1 VTTLANEITR
11 VQLMLQDIDVS
22 GGNITL
28 ITQSITEAAQK
39 LARLN
44 YFPQISWLQGITGQ
58 SIYTLPATNVNISH
72 VLYNE
77 KVLRYV
83 TESSFDRHIT
93 GWEKLIGEPRYWT
106 YDNITR
112 NTVRI
117 IPAPSR
123 TGAVVV
129 FDPDDPLANAGVN
142 NLIVF
147 ASDDVSANLGAVVM
161 PTLLDYDDFIVY
173 YGVYLHAMKE
183 TTQQNQ
189 PVANAANLLAEMWLQ
204 LMEKRK
210 ASGPN

>member
-1 VTTLANEITR
+1 
-11 VQLMLQDIDVS
+11 
-22 GGNITL
+22 
-28 ITQSITEAAQK
+28 
-39 LARLN
+39 
-44 YFPQISWLQGITGQ
+44 
-58 SIYTLPATNVNISH
+58 
-72 VLYNE
+72 
-77 KVLRYV
+77 
-83 TESSFDRHIT
+83 
-93 GWEKLIGEPRYWT
+93 
-106 YDNITR
+106 
-112 NTVRI
+112 VRI